1 MKWNNENLVMT
12 GYCGREREGRIRDDT
27 QSYSL
32 ISRDKNRGGG
42 YWFELEIRSLNPRRD
57 EQ

>member
-1 MKWNNENLVMT
+1 MT

-27 QSYSL
+27 QGYSL

-57 EQ
+57 E